1 MRHNRGADAVSTAIH
16 GDASRRERRSSVGAA
31 FCDPL
36 QEHGYVIH
44 LWKNS
49 INVLPMGNPG
59 TDYHFLLFVYRYADP
74 IVSNA
79 DLVFSGKPSHLLKI
93 SEIERI
99 LTPEIFKDDFL
110 RLSLDTR
117 RKLSQFLQE
126 AFFVFKFPHL
136 VSKTHK
142 SV

>member
-1 MRHNRGADAVSTAIH
+1 M
-16 GDASRRERRSSVGAA
+16 
-31 FCDPL
+31 
-36 QEHGYVIH
+36 IH
-44 LWKNS
+44 LWKNP

-59 TDYHFLLFVYRYADP
+59 TDYHFLLFVYRYTDP

-79 DLVFSGKPSHLLKI
+79 DFVFSRRSFQLLKT

-99 LTPEIFKDDFL
+99 FTLEIFKDHFL

-117 RKLSQFLQE
+117 RKLRQFLQE
-126 AFFVFKFPHL
+126 AFFVLKFPYL
-136 VSKTHK
+136 VSKTYR